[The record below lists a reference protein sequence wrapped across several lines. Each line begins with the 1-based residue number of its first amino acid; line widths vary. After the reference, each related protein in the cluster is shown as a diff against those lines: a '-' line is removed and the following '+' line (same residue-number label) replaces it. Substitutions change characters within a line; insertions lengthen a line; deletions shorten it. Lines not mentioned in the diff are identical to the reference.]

1 MHGSGWSSRA
11 RLVAA
16 LLAGAVMAAG
26 GIGTAGAA
34 PKKLKDER
42 IPMVAPED
50 LPPRTAPIIEIGPD
64 FLAPGDLPGG
74 VELPTG
80 AVWNPALWV
89 FGNYRTAVQHFDGG
103 RGPAVTEWA
112 NRLDLFANLRLSG
125 TERILFG
132 MSPLR
137 DEGEFTGYTFEPDD
151 DEGFDNAFSG
161 DITRLF
167 FEGEIVEIFPKLD
180 PGDEGVLDI
189 GFSIGRQPVFFQEGM
204 MANDVMDAVS
214 LTKDNVIIP
223 GLTVDHRFTALW
235 GWNEVNRDNNLE
247 DDGAHLLGLF
257 TEGDWGPSTVQID
270 AAYVAGRDDGAYF
283 GVAGTQRP
291 IILGKKVNTD
301 LRANA
306 SFALEEEGA
315 RVDDG
320 LLLFSQ
326 LSITPTGT
334 SNLLY
339 NNTFVGIGNYS
350 SAARNDTAGGPLGR
364 TGILFA
370 AVGLGNYGAALGN
383 RADESVGSAV
393 GYQMFFN
400 NERTQVI
407 LEAGGRAGTDDD
419 ISDAAAV
426 GARFQ
431 QAIGSRFVLRADT
444 FVAAQ
449 EVGDTGLGF
458 RTEFRTNF

>member
-1 MHGSGWSSRA
+1 MLSLAVLAMAG
-11 RLVAA
+11 VAPA
-16 LLAGAVMAAG
+16 D
-26 GIGTAGAA
+26 AA

-42 IPMVAPED
+42 IPMAEPED
-50 LPPRTAPIIEIGPD
+50 LPRRTAPIIEIGPE

-74 VELPTG
+74 IELPTG
-80 AVWNPALWV
+80 AVWSPALWV
-89 FGNYRTAVQHFDGG
+89 FGNYRTAINHFDDG

-125 TERILFG
+125 TERLVFG

-137 DEGEFTGYTFEPDD
+137 DEAEFTGYTFEPDD
-151 DEGFDNAFSG
+151 QEGFDNAFSA
-161 DITRLF
+161 DVTRLF
-167 FEGEIVEIFPKLD
+167 FEGEIVEIFPRLD
-180 PGDEGVLDI
+180 PSDKSALDI
-189 GFSIGRQPVFFQEGM
+189 GFSVGRQPVFFQEGM
-204 MANDVMDAVS
+204 MADDVMDAVS
-214 LTKDNVIIP
+214 LTRDNVIIP

-235 GWNEVNRDNNLE
+235 GWNEVNRDNNVE
-247 DDGAHLLGLF
+247 DDSAHLLGLF

-270 AAYVAGRDDGAYF
+270 AAYVAGRDDGAYL
-283 GVAGTQRP
+283 GVSGTQRP
-291 IILGKKVNTD
+291 ILFGKKVNTD

-306 SFALEEEGA
+306 SVALEDEGA

-326 LSITPTGT
+326 VSITPTGT

-407 LEAGGRAGTDDD
+407 LEAGGRAGTDDG
-419 ISDAAAV
+419 IADAAAV

-449 EVGDTGLGF
+449 DIGDTGVGF